1 MRGVARPGSIRETGA
16 GNKRSQNPRTA
27 KEFVTWRAR
36 GDGFN
41 LAAQATQTATSA
53 PLQVRGS
60 RGQDDGSGVLDQSNL
75 GRTVSQQRDRKGR
88 FAGKA
93 KPRYPRTHMQ
103 TRMTGDDKPRR
114 PPSEIGTARKP
125 VSRFRRPR
133 RPMISIE

>member
-1 MRGVARPGSIRETGA
+1 MAGICTKTSAKKWHRKRKRNLIGKRGPEPSTRSSMRGVARPGSIRETGA
-16 GNKRSQNPRTA
+16 GNERGQNPRTA

-103 TRMTGDDKPRR
+103 
-114 PPSEIGTARKP
+114 
-125 VSRFRRPR
+125 
-133 RPMISIE
+133 